1 MCIIKLVLLKR
12 LKQIRPPGN
21 YSIHLLLDIYFLIHA
36 FTFSSR
42 LNKVK
47 VVADTDVTCSTS
59 NEIEDNYNNEDEA
72 RNNLYWSL
80 EYELPVI
87 WYGQEKADIAE
98 SLVTVS
104 PIFYHDDI
112 EECRRLTKENRN
124 HAGKRRNIKV
134 NRHKLVVLD
143 QDILLRRCKTL
154 YDTTYHFTLAL
165 IDFAEYDDRA
175 RETYCW
181 PEFLS
186 ELLFNS
192 TKLTTWIKIT
202 LGDKSL
208 VDLFDEKR
216 RIFLFTMCV
225 QHSFGDHPSHYP
237 DFISNA
243 LEAPPDEPLPSCMNG
258 ILKNITCEVRYLKN
272 EIEALTSADI
282 DDGDFGRSSSRVGKI
297 YQVDHKVI
305 NESISTNLQENVQTI
320 RPDDGKVFTADI
332 INDSDINA
340 YLYRVQLLRARH
352 VSAGS
357 LLQAPYVSSTQNSSM
372 SISSQYS
379 IHTNN
384 DSDNLAASDLVEAK
398 AAEEVETVSSNTV
411 SSNSKL
417 KPRKKKPLI
426 PCIALNKR
434 SNIGV
439 ESMDPVSTDVFENI
453 RTSIQFQEL
462 DVFDGFNEWTVPLG
476 MISLPYVPT

>member
-1 MCIIKLVLLKR
+1 MV
-12 LKQIRPPGN
+12 
-21 YSIHLLLDIYFLIHA
+21 
-36 FTFSSR
+36 
-42 LNKVK
+42 
-47 VVADTDVTCSTS
+47 DTDVTCNTS

-87 WYGQEKADIAE
+87 WYGQEKADLAE

-112 EECRRLTKENRN
+112 DECRRLTKENRN
-124 HAGKRRNIKV
+124 HAGKKRNIKV
-134 NRHKLVVLD
+134 YRNKLVVLD

-154 YDTTYHFTLAL
+154 YDITYHFTLAL

-202 LGDKSL
+202 LGDRSL
-208 VDLFDEKR
+208 IDLFDEKR
-216 RIFLFTMCV
+216 RVFLFTMCV

-237 DFISNA
+237 GFITNA
-243 LEAPPDEPLPSCMNG
+243 LEAPPDEPLPSCLNG
-258 ILKNITCEVRYLKN
+258 ILKNITCEIRYLKN
-272 EIEALTSADI
+272 EIETLTSSDI

-297 YQVDHKVI
+297 YQVDNKALTDAVCI
-305 NESISTNLQENVQTI
+305 ENSQKN
-320 RPDDGKVFTADI
+320 PNDGKVFSADVMS
-332 INDSDINA
+332 DADINA

-357 LLQAPYVSSTQNSSM
+357 LLQAPFVSSNQNNSM

-384 DSDNLAASDLVEAK
+384 DHENIAVSELIEIKNN
-398 AAEEVETVSSNTV
+398 EENEMVSTNT
-411 SSNSKL
+411 NSKV
-417 KPRKKKPLI
+417 KSRKKKPLI
-426 PCIALNKR
+426 PCIALHKR
-434 SNIGV
+434 SHSNGD
-439 ESMDPVSTDVFENI
+439 SGDNASTDVFENI

-476 MISLPYVPT
+476 TIYCTKIYSLIFSLTHSLTHSL